1 MRTSWTADLPPEP
14 QLGDE
19 LPPPSVKTETLA
31 YLAERRSL
39 TAAQMT
45 DEPLPEGDLEA
56 LLRLAARVPDHRR
69 VHPFRFIT
77 FEGEARAAFG
87 EVLEEAFV
95 GANPDAPEE
104 ARALERSRFL
114 RAGVVVCLVSSP
126 DKEHKTPEWEQLL
139 TTGAVGQNLV
149 IAAGAA
155 GYAVQWLTEWYSYDK
170 AVASALGLT
179 KDERIAGFIYIGH
192 PGEAPKER
200 ARMEAPALTSSWSRP
215 RPG

>member
-1 MRTSWTADLPPEP
+1 MTTSWTADLPPEP

-19 LPPPSVKTETLA
+19 LPPPSVKPETLA

-45 DEPLPEGDLEA
+45 GEPLREGELDA

-77 FEGEARAAFG
+77 FEGEAREAFG
-87 EVLEEAFV
+87 EVLEGAF
-95 GANPDAPEE
+95 AEQNPDAGEE
-104 ARALERSRFL
+104 ARALERGRFL
-114 RAGVVVCLVSSP
+114 RAGAVVCLVSSP
-126 DKEHKTPEWEQLL
+126 DKDHKTPEWEQIL
-139 TTGAVGQNLV
+139 TAGAVGQNLV

-155 GYAVQWLTEWYSYDK
+155 GLAAQWLTEWYSYDER
-170 AVASALGLT
+170 VAAALGLS
-179 KDERIAGFIYIGH
+179 KDESVAGFIYIGH

-200 ARMEAPALTSSWSRP
+200 ARMEASALTSSWSRP
-215 RPG
+215 HRD